1 LTRARFGG
9 LALEIIMK
17 FVVNRDLF
25 TRALAR
31 IQGVLSRKAT
41 LPVLSN
47 VLLEADE
54 NGLRVAATDLDV
66 TFDGRI
72 KARVDE
78 PGRTTVDGKRLFDV
92 VRSLPGEEIDIEVG
106 EEERLVLRCKNAEFM
121 LLGNAADNYPS
132 LPDTEGVELMPVDG
146 DALRELI
153 DRTRFSVSTDES
165 RPNLN
170 GVYFRCMG
178 DGRIRVVSTD
188 GHRLSQGERD
198 ARRDE
203 TDIPE
208 REGVIIPRKGVE
220 ELKKMLDEAGSE
232 VAFGFLDNNLVV
244 GGRSVVLFVRLIDA
258 AFPDYRQVIPKSS
271 ARRVVLDRIPFLNSL
286 KRIGLLAS
294 ERTHGVRIEL
304 RPGRMTLLSDNPDL
318 GKAREEIP
326 VEGYDG
332 TELII
337 AFNARYVR
345 DILSTLSAPK
355 VEMALNEA
363 LSPGLFREHQNDDYL
378 FVVMPMRI

>member
-1 LTRARFGG
+1 
-9 LALEIIMK
+9 MK
-17 FVVNRDLF
+17 FVVDRDSF
-25 TRALAR
+25 TRALSR
-31 IQGVLSRKAT
+31 IQGVLSRKAAM
-41 LPVLSN
+41 PVLSN
-47 VLLEADE
+47 VLLEAE
-54 NGLRVAATDLDV
+54 EGGGLRVAATDLDV
-66 TFDGRI
+66 TFDGEVS
-72 KARVDE
+72 ARVAE
-78 PGRTTVDGKRLFDV
+78 GGRTTVDGKRLFDV
-92 VRSLPGEEIDIEVG
+92 VRSLPGEEVDIEVG
-106 EEERLVLRCKNAEFM
+106 GEEKLVLRCKNTEFM
-121 LLGNAADNYPS
+121 LLGSPADDYPS
-132 LPDTEGVELMPVDG
+132 LPDAKGAEMLAIDG
-146 DALRELI
+146 EALKELI

-170 GVYFRCMG
+170 GVFFRCMG
-178 DGRIRVVSTD
+178 EGRIRVVSTD

-203 TDIPE
+203 APIPE

-220 ELKKMLDEAGSE
+220 ELKKLLDEASSNKAD

-244 GGRSVVLFVRLIDA
+244 EAGGVVLFVRLIDA

-271 ARRVVLDRIPFLNSL
+271 ERRVVLDRMPFLNSL

-318 GKAREEIP
+318 GKAREEMPI
-326 VEGYDG
+326 EGYEG
-332 TELII
+332 GELII
-337 AFNARYVR
+337 AFNAKYVR
-345 DILSTLSAPK
+345 DILSTLTAPK

>member
-1 LTRARFGG
+1 
-9 LALEIIMK
+9 MK
-17 FVVNRDLF
+17 FVVDRDLF

-41 LPVLSN
+41 MPVLSN
-47 VLLEADE
+47 VLIEASE
-54 NGLRVAATDLDV
+54 GAGLRVAATDLDV

-72 KARVDE
+72 AARVSE
-78 PGRTTVDGKRLFDV
+78 GGRTTVDGKRLFDV
-92 VRSLPGEEIDIEVG
+92 VRSLPGEEVSIEVG
-106 EEERLVLRCKNAEFM
+106 DEEKMVLTCKNTEFM
-121 LLGNAADNYPS
+121 LLGSAADGYPK
-132 LPDTEGVELMPVDG
+132 LPDADGAALVPVDG
-146 DALRELI
+146 EALKELI

-178 DGRIRVVSTD
+178 EGRIRMVSTD

-203 TDIPE
+203 APIPE

-232 VAFGFLDNNLVV
+232 VSFGFLDSNLLVSGEGV
-244 GGRSVVLFVRLIDA
+244 TLFVRLIDA

-271 ARRVVLDRIPFLNSL
+271 ERRVVLDRMPFLNSL

-318 GKAREEIP
+318 GKAREEMPI
-326 VEGYDG
+326 EGYEHG
-332 TELII
+332 ELII

-363 LSPGLFREHQNDDYL
+363 LSPGLFREHENDDYL

>member
-1 LTRARFGG
+1 
-9 LALEIIMK
+9 MK
-17 FVVNRDLF
+17 FVVDRDSF

-41 LPVLSN
+41 LPALSN
-47 VLLEADE
+47 VLIEADE
-54 NGLRVAATDLDV
+54 SGLRVAATDLDV
-66 TFDGRI
+66 TFDGVVE
-72 KARVDE
+72 ARVSE

-92 VRSLPGEEIDIEVG
+92 VRSLPGEEIDVEVG
-106 EEERLVLRCKNAEFM
+106 DDEKVMLRCKNTEFM
-121 LLGNAADNYPS
+121 LLGSPADDYPN
-132 LPDTEGVELMPVDG
+132 LPDAKGVDIIPVNA
-146 DALRELI
+146 DALKELI

-170 GVYFRCMG
+170 GVFFRCMG
-178 DGRIRVVSTD
+178 EGRIRMVSTD

-198 ARRDE
+198 ARADE
-203 TDIPE
+203 SPIPE

-220 ELKKMLDEAGSE
+220 ELKKLLDEATSAK
-232 VAFGFLDNNLVV
+232 VAIRFGFLDNNLVV
-244 GGRSVVLFVRLIDA
+244 AAGGVVLFVRLIDA

-271 ARRVVLDRIPFLNSL
+271 ERRVVLDRMPFLNSL

-318 GKAREEIP
+318 GKAREEMPI
-326 VEGYDG
+326 EGYEG
-332 TELII
+332 GELII

>member
-1 LTRARFGG
+1 
-9 LALEIIMK
+9 MK

-31 IQGVLSRKAT
+31 LQGVLSRKAT

-47 VLLEADE
+47 ALLEAHPD
-54 NGLRVAATDLDV
+54 GRLRVAATDLDV
-66 TFDGRI
+66 TYDGYVGC
-72 KARVDE
+72 RVTE
-78 PGRTTVDGKRLFDV
+78 PGRITVDGKRLFEV
-92 VRSLPGEEIDIEVG
+92 VRSLPGEEVDIEAG
-106 EEERLVLRCKNAEFM
+106 EDEKVTLRCKNTEFM
-121 LLGNAADNYPS
+121 LLGQTADTYPS
-132 LPDTEGVELMPVDG
+132 LPEASGTKLMPVDG
-146 DALRELI
+146 EALRELLE
-153 DRTRFSVSTDES
+153 RTRFSVSTDES

-178 DGRIRVVSTD
+178 NNRVRMVSTD

-198 ARRDE
+198 AGRGGEID
-203 TDIPE
+203 E

-220 ELKKMLDEAGSE
+220 EFKRLLDEVGAE
-232 VAFGFLDNNLVV
+232 VRFGFLDNQLVV
-244 GGRSVVLFVRLIDA
+244 AADDLVLFVRLIA
-258 AFPDYRQVIPKSS
+258 AVFPDYRQVIPKSS
-271 ARRVVLDRIPFLNSL
+271 ARRVVLERIPFLNSL
-286 KRIGLLAS
+286 RRIGLLAS

-318 GKAREEIP
+318 GRAREEIE

-332 TELII
+332 GELII

-345 DILSTLSAPK
+345 DILSILTAPK

-363 LSPGLFREHQNDDYL
+363 LSPGLFREHENDDYL

>member
-1 LTRARFGG
+1 
-9 LALEIIMK
+9 MK
-17 FVVNRDLF
+17 FVVDREAF

-47 VLLEADE
+47 VLIEAGED
-54 NGLRVAATDLDV
+54 GLRVAATDLDV
-66 TFDGRI
+66 TFDGVVE
-72 KARVDE
+72 ARVVE

-92 VRSLPGEEIDIEVG
+92 VRSLPGLEVDIEVG
-106 EEERLVLRCKNAEFM
+106 EDEKVVLRCKNTEFM
-121 LLGNAADNYPS
+121 LLGSPADDYPG
-132 LPDTEGVELMPVDG
+132 LPDAKGADMVPVDAE
-146 DALRELI
+146 ALKELI

-170 GVYFRCMG
+170 GVFFRCMG
-178 DGRIRVVSTD
+178 EGRIRMVSTD

-198 ARRDE
+198 ARTDE
-203 TDIPE
+203 APIPE

-220 ELKKMLDEAGSE
+220 ELKKLLDEAAGKSA

-244 GGRSVVLFVRLIDA
+244 SADGVVLFIRLIDA

-271 ARRVVLDRIPFLNSL
+271 ERRVVLDRMPFLNSL

-318 GKAREEIP
+318 GKAREEMP
-326 VEGYDG
+326 VEGYEG
-332 TELII
+332 SELII

>member
-1 LTRARFGG
+1 
-9 LALEIIMK
+9 MK
-17 FVVNRDLF
+17 FVVDRDSF
-25 TRALAR
+25 TRALSR

-47 VLLEADE
+47 VLIEAGDG
-54 NGLRVAATDLDV
+54 GLRVAATDLDV
-66 TFDGRI
+66 TFDGFVEARI
-72 KARVDE
+72 AE

-92 VRSLPGEEIDIEVG
+92 VRSLPGEEVDIEVG
-106 EEERLVLRCKNAEFM
+106 EDEKLVLRCKNTEFM
-121 LLGNAADNYPS
+121 LLGNPAEDYPG
-132 LPDTEGVELMPVDG
+132 LPDAKGVDLIPVDG
-146 DALRELI
+146 EGLKELI

-170 GVYFRCMG
+170 GVFFRCMG
-178 DGRIRVVSTD
+178 EGRIRMVSTD

-198 ARRDE
+198 ARADE
-203 TDIPE
+203 APIPE

-220 ELKKMLDEAGSE
+220 ELKKLLDEATSAK
-232 VAFGFLDNNLVV
+232 VSVRFGFLEQNNTTNNLIVEA
-244 GGRSVVLFVRLIDA
+244 GGVVLFVRLIDA

-271 ARRVVLDRIPFLNSL
+271 ERRVVLDRMPFLNSL

-318 GKAREEIP
+318 GKAREEMPI
-326 VEGYDG
+326 EGYEG
-332 TELII
+332 GELII

>member
-1 LTRARFGG
+1 
-9 LALEIIMK
+9 MK
-17 FVVNRDLF
+17 FVVNCEKF
-25 TRALAR
+25 TRSLGR

-47 VLLEADE
+47 VLLEAAGPDR
-54 NGLRVAATDLDV
+54 LRVAATDLDV
-66 TFDGRI
+66 TFDGTIEARI
-72 KARVDE
+72 TE

-92 VRSLPGEEIDIEVG
+92 VRSLPGEEVDIEVG
-106 EEERLVLRCKNAEFM
+106 DEEKLVLRCKNTEFM
-121 LLGNAADNYPS
+121 LLGTTADNYPALPAADSAS
-132 LPDTEGVELMPVDG
+132 LLPVDG
-146 DALRELI
+146 GVLGELI
-153 DRTRFSVSTDES
+153 ERTRFSVSTDES
-165 RPNLN
+165 RPNLG

-178 DGRIRVVSTD
+178 EGRIRVVSTD

-198 ARRDE
+198 ARRDGA
-203 TDIPE
+203 DIPE

-220 ELKKMLDEAGSE
+220 ELKKLLDEVDAE
-232 VAFGFLDNNLVV
+232 ATTFGFLDNNLVV
-244 GGRSVVLFVRLIDA
+244 SAGETTLFVRLIDA

-271 ARRVVLDRIPFLNSL
+271 ERRVVLDRMPLLNSL

-318 GKAREEIP
+318 GKAREEMEI
-326 VEGYDG
+326 EGYDG

-363 LSPGLFREHQNDDYL
+363 LSPGLFREHDNDGYL

>member
-1 LTRARFGG
+1 
-9 LALEIIMK
+9 MK
-17 FVVNRDLF
+17 FVVERDSF

-41 LPVLSN
+41 LPALSN

-54 NGLRVAATDLDV
+54 SGLRVAATDLDV
-66 TFDGRI
+66 TFDGTVDARI
-72 KARVDE
+72 SE

-92 VRSLPGEEIDIEVG
+92 VRSLPGEEVDIEVG
-106 EEERLVLRCKNAEFM
+106 EDEKLVLRCRNTEFM
-121 LLGNAADNYPS
+121 LLGNPADDYPV
-132 LPDTEGVELMPVDG
+132 LPDSKGAEMIPVDG
-146 DALRELI
+146 EALKELI

-170 GVYFRCMG
+170 GVFFRCMG
-178 DGRIRVVSTD
+178 EGRIRMVSTD

-198 ARRDE
+198 ARADE
-203 TDIPE
+203 APIPE

-220 ELKKMLDEAGSE
+220 ELKKMLDEASSAKLP
-232 VAFGFLDNNLVV
+232 VTFGFLDNNLVV
-244 GGRSVVLFVRLIDA
+244 RADEVMLFVRLIDQ

-271 ARRVVLDRIPFLNSL
+271 ERRVVLDRMPLLNSL

-326 VEGYDG
+326 IEGYEG
-332 TELII
+332 GELII

-345 DILSTLSAPK
+345 DILSTLTAPK

>member
-1 LTRARFGG
+1 
-9 LALEIIMK
+9 MK
-17 FVVNRDLF
+17 FVVDRDSF

-47 VLLEADE
+47 VLIEADE
-54 NGLRVAATDLDV
+54 GGLRVAATDLDV
-66 TFDGRI
+66 TFDGMVEARI
-72 KARVDE
+72 AE

-92 VRSLPGEEIDIEVG
+92 VRSLPGEEIDVEVG
-106 EEERLVLRCKNAEFM
+106 DDEKLVLRCKNTEFM
-121 LLGNAADNYPS
+121 LLGNPADDYPG
-132 LPDTEGVELMPVDG
+132 LPDAKGAEMIPVDAE
-146 DALRELI
+146 ALKELI

-170 GVYFRCMG
+170 GVFFRCMG
-178 DGRIRVVSTD
+178 EGRIRMVSTD

-198 ARRDE
+198 ARADG
-203 TDIPE
+203 TPIPE

-220 ELKKMLDEAGSE
+220 ELKKVLDEATSDRAP
-232 VAFGFLDNNLVV
+232 VTFGFLDNNLVV
-244 GGRSVVLFVRLIDA
+244 ESKGVMIFVRLIDA

-271 ARRVVLDRIPFLNSL
+271 ERTVVLDRMPFLNSL
-286 KRIGLLAS
+286 KRIELLANKNNN
-294 ERTHGVRIEL
+294 GVRIEL

-318 GKAREEIP
+318 GKAREEMPI
-326 VEGYDG
+326 EGYDG
-332 TELII
+332 VELII

-345 DILSTLSAPK
+345 DILSTLTAPK

-363 LSPGLFREHQNDDYL
+363 LSPGLFREHQNGDYL